1 MIHEPRREN
10 VKSAAETQPPEG
22 RSLRLWRVVLSLAE
36 PLDPLGSVARP
47 TALPG
52 LSENLVLEFDE
63 AYTDFVDAFD
73 ALPSEDQMLALQAVD
88 TKLAAMVEVK
98 DAALWTESARRE
110 DPLWV
115 EVRLL
120 AMRVLVEFDW
130 PMK

>member
-1 MIHEPRREN
+1 M
-10 VKSAAETQPPEG
+10 
-22 RSLRLWRVVLSLAE
+22 VLSLAE
-36 PLDPLGSVARP
+36 PLDPLGSVARS